1 MSILRQKPVYRHDRS
16 PACDE
21 QTESKVTQRDV
32 VMALALLLGA
42 ALMSA
47 LVLFAH
53 SEPATPAQPLPWSE
67 SE

>member
-16 PACDE
+16 PGFDE
-21 QTESKVTQRDV
+21 QTESKVTLRDV
-32 VMALALLLGA
+32 LTTLAVLLGV
-42 ALMSA
+42 ALISA
-47 LVLFAH
+47 LVLFAY